1 MPGKGRNLPKLDGEH
16 LIHLR
21 MVYDTRHE
29 KKIFRY
35 AYWHPAMNKWATN
48 PCKDKALVLSKTAN
62 SSGCEETNWR
72 PPCDFYKEGHTLA
85 IGKENVPVPR
95 ALGTWCSSPLEHSS
109 LRSQQSRKTKSTRSS
124 SSGASSASSGPPS
137 DAAERKVRA
146 ALPLAPP
153 LATPP
158 SHRPPS

>member
-1 MPGKGRNLPKLDGEH
+1 MPGKGRKLPKLEDEH

-21 MVYDTRHE
+21 MVYD
-29 KKIFRY
+29 KKGLLRY
-35 AYWHPAMNKWATN
+35 AYWSDGKWATN
-48 PCKDKALVLSKTAN
+48 ASKDKALKLSQQANYTDDETAN
-62 SSGCEETNWR
+62 CNWR